1 MGETLGGIP
10 LCRLGIA
17 AVAGPVV
24 LIVMVAVKAEG
35 PVMLNPGEEIA
46 QLTPTYPV
54 AHDRATVP
62 VNPPPGVMVTVDVP
76 DFPGAGMIIVVGF
89 ADMLKSELLTTAA
102 AEVEPA

>member
-1 MGETLGGIP
+1 LPVGHSCSGRAGCADRNGG
-10 LCRLGIA
+10 CQGGR
-17 AVAGPVV
+17 AGDV
-24 LIVMVAVKAEG
+24 ESRG
-35 PVMLNPGEEIA
+35 EIA